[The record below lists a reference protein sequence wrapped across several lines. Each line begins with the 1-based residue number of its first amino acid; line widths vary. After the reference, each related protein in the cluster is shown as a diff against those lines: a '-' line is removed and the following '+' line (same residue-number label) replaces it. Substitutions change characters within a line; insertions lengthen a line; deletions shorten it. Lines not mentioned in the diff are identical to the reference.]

1 MRLMRT
7 ETGFSVTFVAPEP
20 KCAKMRQMANKPTGD
35 DLSNRSFVGSKFR
48 LSWPV
53 WIQPDCLFM
62 NLNEFNR
69 GERTTE
75 ERIAIVRKWD
85 AVAREG

>member
-1 MRLMRT
+1 MASL
-7 ETGFSVTFVAPEP
+7 EFSQIV
-20 KCAKMRQMANKPTGD
+20 C
-35 DLSNRSFVGSKFR
+35 SSFE
-48 LSWPV
+48 
-53 WIQPDCLFM
+53 
-62 NLNEFNR
+62 NEFNR